1 MRYIP
6 CSTMLNSISREFRHK
21 EYGAIP
27 SPSSRTNKEEIV
39 FVPYDMFP
47 IMSDD
52 SSAGLPCERLPDII
66 GVFLSFLCGNSEN
79 YENYDL
85 TAMANEVAV
94 RRVPKEREQASGNR
108 PVEYPR
114 TEWKDIHLSVK
125 LDYGKATAI
134 PEGWNKEDILKSSSV
149 QGSQSIQTVETGLNA
164 RSAANPATISTISG
178 FDFLPAVVS
187 EPLEKLEI
195 NTRKRVREEERAPI
209 SLDERPQKIP
219 RRNSSPLTNP
229 ASCESMET
237 RVPPDVQCTYYGKE
251 RLSAS
256 FTITHSI
263 VVLIEGMVIYSLMIY
278 MK

>member
-1 MRYIP
+1 
-6 CSTMLNSISREFRHK
+6 MLNSISREFRDK
-21 EYGAIP
+21 DYGVIP

-47 IMSDD
+47 ILSDD
-52 SSAGLPCERLPDII
+52 PSGGLPCERLPDII
-66 GVFLSFLCGNSEN
+66 GVFLSFICGKSEN
-79 YENYDL
+79 YESYDL
-85 TAMANEVAV
+85 TAMTNEIAV
-94 RRVPKEREQASGNR
+94 RRVPKEREQASVNR

-134 PEGWNKEDILKSSSV
+134 PESWNKEDILKSSSV

-164 RSAANPATISTISG
+164 RSAANPATISTTSVFG
-178 FDFLPAVVS
+178 FLPAVVS

-195 NTRKRVREEERAPI
+195 NTRKRVREEERVI
-209 SLDERPQKIP
+209 SLDERPRKIL
-219 RRNSSPLTNP
+219 RRNSSQLTNP

-237 RVPPDVQCTYYGKE
+237 RVPPDVQCSYYGE
-251 RLSAS
+251 QRLSAS
-256 FTITHSI
+256 FTITHGI
-263 VVLIEGMVIYSLMIY
+263 VVLLEGMVIYSLMIY